1 MLHDKEPTAESAVSI
16 QSIAQGGKDAP
27 QAIPFLRFPRLVL
40 PGAAVNDILGYAAM
54 GSGIIAAIM
63 VSANVGRRVTGYGFA
78 VFFLSSLVW
87 IAYAFLG
94 DDPPLIIQ
102 NGVLAAINLLGVY
115 RWLILKA
122 PG

>member
-1 MLHDKEPTAESAVSI
+1 MRRLREPVARSAVSI
-16 QSIAQGGKDAP
+16 ELTAQAGQDAP
-27 QAIPFLRFPRLVL
+27 LIYPSLRFPRLVL
-40 PGAAVNDILGYAAM
+40 PGAAMNETLGYVAM
-54 GSGIIAAIM
+54 SSGIVAAIM

-78 VFFLSSLVW
+78 VFLVSSLIW

-94 DDPPLIIQ
+94 DDQPLIIQ
-102 NGVLAAINLLGVY
+102 NGVLAVINLLGVY